1 MGQSKFAGFHPWVNL
16 LYLALAL
23 ILTMMTMHP
32 VMVLLS
38 FVLSFCYARLLCGKV
53 VWKRG
58 IGCGIPVAIFAMGV
72 LPLFYHNGVT
82 PLFYLNGMAV
92 TREAVIHG
100 GMMTLL
106 LLAVLQWFFVWNEMM
121 GEDKLL
127 YLIGRALPS
136 AALVL
141 SMALRMVPLFGKRL
155 REIHEAQAG
164 LGGGMQN
171 GMVGKAGQRLR
182 EVSVLVSWELEES
195 IETSVS
201 MESRG
206 YATGKRTSFH
216 LFRWRCR
223 DLVVAAAFVLLAVPV
238 FGALFQGR
246 IAVSYFPE
254 IWYTKESEI
263 LLPYLLCY
271 GTLLILP
278 IGIDLCFFW
287 RRKRC
292 GRIQKCPE
300 ELDRKYLEQWFG
312 EKTKQ

>member
-1 MGQSKFAGFHPWVNL
+1 MEQSRFAGFHPWVNL
-16 LYLALAL
+16 LYLVLAL

-32 VMVLLS
+32 VMVMLSFLLS
-38 FVLSFCYARLLCGKV
+38 FSYAVLLCGRTV
-53 VWKRG
+53 CKRV
-58 IGCGIPVAIFAMGV
+58 IGCGIPVAVLAMGV

-82 PLFYLNGMAV
+82 PLFYLSGMAV

-106 LLAVLQWFFVWNEMM
+106 LLAVLQWFFVWNEIM

-136 AALVL
+136 VALIL

-155 REIHEAQAG
+155 RDIHEAQTG
-164 LGGGMQN
+164 LGEGMRGGI
-171 GMVGKAGQRLR
+171 VGKAGQRLR
-182 EVSVLVSWELEES
+182 EVSVLVTWELEES

-254 IWYTKESEI
+254 IWYTREWKI
-263 LLPYLLCY
+263 LLPCLFCY

-278 IGIDLCFFW
+278 MGMDLFFLW
-287 RRKRC
+287 RQKRC
-292 GRIQKCPE
+292 GRIQKYPE
-300 ELDRKYLEQWFG
+300 ELDRKYLEKWFG
-312 EKTKQ
+312 KKAE